1 MTVFETR
8 KRSNFICIS
17 FVLKRQAKIKAVST
31 QIMCRGKHSNYLLK
45 DETKPIIPSKGLGLQ
60 VTNHKNYPLLIFKK
74 LGSSMCLISTKGN
87 FHITCDGITD
97 SFQQYRQWYPL
108 LLIIYQGR
116 ITKRTLV
123 KRTKSS
129 IQSYTMSYNICV
141 ILLNQRRLMITSTCI
156 KEMNSFI
163 GVNWS
168 QGRKRQYR
176 KLVLRKLYYV
186 HFETNRENYVQA

>member
-129 IQSYTMSYNICV
+129 IQSYTMSYMCNTAELEEIDDNFYMYQRDELIYWGKLESRQEKTIQKV
-141 ILLNQRRLMITSTCI
+141 SIKKTLLCTL
-156 KEMNSFI
+156 
-163 GVNWS
+163 
-168 QGRKRQYR
+168 
-176 KLVLRKLYYV
+176 
-186 HFETNRENYVQA
+186 